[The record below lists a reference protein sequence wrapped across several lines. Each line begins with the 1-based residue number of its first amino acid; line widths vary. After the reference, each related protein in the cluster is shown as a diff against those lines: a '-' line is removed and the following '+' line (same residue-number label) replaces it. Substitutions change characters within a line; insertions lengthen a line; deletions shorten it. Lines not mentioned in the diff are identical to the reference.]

1 MATKTMRAAPKKPY
15 LQLIRRFPLRPIRSQ
30 EELDEA
36 VVVLD
41 ALMDRMPLQPEELDY
56 MRVLG
61 EMVRKYEEEH
71 IPIPRRSDA
80 EMLHFLMESNGLNQS
95 RLAQEIGLPNSVLSD
110 ILRNKRKLTRAH
122 IGKLVKRFKLQAD
135 AFAF

>member
-1 MATKTMRAAPKKPY
+1 MATKTMRAATNKSY
-15 LQLIRRFPLRPIRSQ
+15 LHLIRRFPLRPIGSQ
-30 EELDEA
+30 DELDDA

-41 ALMDRMPLQPEELDY
+41 ALMDRMPLQPEEMDY

-122 IGKLVKRFKLQAD
+122 IGKLVKRFKVKAD